1 MADVRGEM
9 SGGGR
14 RRKWIRIFQIPEH
27 RAHPAGHTIY
37 QITCSTFPVESPEE
51 VTTVSTWKRFS
62 QLSHLHRTL
71 STVHRQLYLHGTFP
85 PLPDTSFFSRRR
97 PGVVE
102 ERAAWA
108 LELLEFLASQPLLNT
123 HPAFTNFLFDL
134 EDPGET
140 SEESGDR
147 SPLGGPPPAPLTPA
161 PSSLGAGE
169 ERSLDPTPVLTP
181 TTMDSPARSPSPRRE
196 DEEGVGAP
204 EEVEGEV
211 EGRTNALEEEVEGRP
226 SEGEVE
232 ESVGHLCR
240 LVAEM
245 PESDIPPYI
254 AEAAEMVSA
263 ALRLEAEERLEDS
276 LAAYR
281 AAIGKLLSSVQAD
294 PDTSRQAQVKRR
306 IAQYISKAE
315 QIGKLC

>member
-1 MADVRGEM
+1 M

-14 RRKWIRIFQIPEH
+14 KKKWIRIFQIPQH

-62 QLSHLHRTL
+62 QLSCLHRAL

-85 PLPDTSFFSRRR
+85 PLPDTSFFSRKR

-147 SPLGGPPPAPLTPA
+147 SPLGGPPPAPLTAA
-161 PSSLGAGE
+161 PSSPLGSRVRE
-169 ERSLDPTPVLTP
+169 EGSVDRTPVLLP
-181 TTMDSPARSPSPRRE
+181 TTMDSPARSPSPRR
-196 DEEGVGAP
+196 DDGEGVGTS
-204 EEVEGEV
+204 EEVEERV
-211 EGRTNALEEEVEGRP
+211 KTPEEEVDGRVRP
-226 SEGEVE
+226 SEEEVE
-232 ESVGHLCR
+232 ESVGNLCR

-254 AEAAEMVSA
+254 AEAAEMISA

-294 PDTSRQAQVKRR
+294 PDTTRQAQVKRR

-315 QIGKLC
+315 QIGKRC